1 MIARLANLGPK
12 SEAMMHR
19 AGIRTEEQL
28 RALGAVRAYVMVK
41 RSSGNA
47 SLNLLWAL
55 EGALTNRSWREVAK
69 SERLSLLLQVEEL
82 MSGGIMRS
90 NRAAHPEPLKRRASS
105 QSSPGRPG
113 GRGR

>member
-19 AGIRTEEQL
+19 AGITTEEQL

-41 RSSGNA
+41 RSGGNA

-55 EGALTNRSWREVAK
+55 EGALSGRSWREVAK
-69 SERLSLLLQVEEL
+69 TDRLSLLLQVERL
-82 MSGGIMRS
+82 MS
-90 NRAAHPEPLKRRASS
+90 ADPHAF
-105 QSSPGRPG
+105 
-113 GRGR
+113 

>member
-1 MIARLANLGPK
+1 
-12 SEAMMHR
+12 MHR

-41 RSSGNA
+41 RSVGNA

-55 EGALTNRSWREVAK
+55 EGALTNRSWREVART
-69 SERLSLLLQVEEL
+69 ERLSLLLQVEEL

-90 NRAAHPEPLKRRASS
+90 DRAARQQPLKRRTS
-105 QSSPGRPG
+105 QSLSRRPG
-113 GRGR
+113 SRER

>member
-1 MIARLANLGPK
+1 
-12 SEAMMHR
+12 MHR

-41 RSSGNA
+41 RSGGDA

-69 SERLSLLLQVEEL
+69 TERLSLLLQVEEL
-82 MSGGIMRS
+82 MSGGIIRS
-90 NRAAHPEPLKRRASS
+90 DRAARPEPLKRRTSS
-105 QSSPGRPG
+105 QSSSRRRG
-113 GRGR
+113 GCER